1 VIDRAPYIGD
11 RRLLAPRPLV
21 SCDPPRAKYDRK
33 VAVLLL
39 PPQPNDKR
47 LTTNFMSDIRCI
59 GIATGGGDAPGLN
72 AVIRAATRAAI
83 IKYGWKVIGIPD
95 GFDGLIWPEKSFEL
109 TMKEVSGILPRGG
122 TILGTTN
129 RGDPFH
135 YKTVENGKEIS
146 RDISSEVI
154 ANTAKLG
161 IDAIIS
167 IGGDGSQ
174 KIGYELFQK
183 GLKIVG
189 VPKTI
194 DNDLSAT
201 QVTFGFDTALHT
213 VTDAIDKIHTTAASH
228 HRVMVVEVMG
238 RDCGWIALEAGIAG
252 GAHVILIPEIPFTI
266 EHVCRCI
273 AEREKSSRHFT
284 IVVVAEGV
292 KLPPE
297 LKENRRASPIAN
309 LIGNAIA
316 DGSKKEVRIS
326 VLGHIQRGGT
336 PSPFD
341 RILAT
346 RFGVAAVDLIAAG
359 GFGMMVALHG
369 DSIISVDVAHAIG
382 HLKSVDPKGE
392 LVSAARAIGIGF
404 GD

>member
-1 VIDRAPYIGD
+1 MIVESSAILSC
-11 RRLLAPRPLV
+11 RRLTIQ
-21 SCDPPRAKYDRK
+21 DQ
-33 VAVLLL
+33 
-39 PPQPNDKR
+39 QP
-47 LTTNFMSDIRCI
+47 MSDIRCI
-59 GIATGGGDAPGLN
+59 GIGTGGGDAPGLN
-72 AVIRAATRAAI
+72 AVIRAATKAAI

-95 GFDGLIWPEKSFEL
+95 GFDGLIWPEKAFEL
-109 TMKEVSGILPRGG
+109 TQKDVSGILPRGG

-135 YKTVENGKEIS
+135 YRTVENGKDVS
-146 RDISSEVI
+146 RDISGQII
-154 ANTAKLG
+154 ANAAKLG
-161 IDAIIS
+161 IDAIIT

-183 GLKIVG
+183 GMKIVG

-266 EHVCRCI
+266 EHVCRYI
-273 AEREKSSRHFT
+273 AEREKSGKHFT

-316 DGSKKEVRIS
+316 HGSKKEVRIS

-369 DSIISVDVAHAIG
+369 DSIVSVDVAHAIG
-382 HLKSVDPKGE
+382 HLKSVDPQGE
-392 LVSAARAIGIGF
+392 LVRAARAIGIGF